1 VRSALILAK
10 KDIAS
15 YFHTWLGFVI
25 FIFFFLVSGIFFSFL
40 VLSYSRISI
49 EAARNAYEGVQG
61 IQMAHF
67 VFGSFFLNMSGML
80 LFLTPLVSMRAI
92 AEERKYQTLELLF
105 TYPLSDFDITWGKY
119 LGLLGVFCLLLVP
132 TAGYVYL
139 FHYLGGQMDWGP
151 ILMGYLGYF
160 LLGSACLAFGLFIS
174 SLTENQ
180 VINAIVTFAGLL
192 LFWSLDWAVNM
203 VDPPWQQW
211 LQALSPLSHYRE
223 FALGIMDLSHVV
235 YFCFFTLYFLFLTL
249 RSIETRN
256 WKG

>member
-1 VRSALILAK
+1 MRNALILAR

-15 YFHTWLGFVI
+15 YFHTWLGFLI

-40 VLSYSRISI
+40 VLSYSRLSV

-61 IQMAHF
+61 LQMAHF
-67 VFGSFFLNMSGML
+67 IFGSFFLNMSGML
-80 LFLTPLVSMRAI
+80 ILLTPLVSMRAI

-105 TYPLSDFDITWGKY
+105 TYPLSDFDIAWGKF
-119 LGLLGVFCLLLVP
+119 LGLVGILLLLLIP
-132 TAGYVYL
+132 TSGYVFL
-139 FHYLGGQMDWGP
+139 FRYLGGQMDWGP

-160 LLGSACLAFGLFIS
+160 LLGCAYLSLGLFIS

-180 VINAIVTFAGLL
+180 VINSIVTFASLL
-192 LFWSLDWAVNM
+192 SLWALDWAANAVE
-203 VDPPWQQW
+203 PPWRQW
-211 LQALSPLSHYRE
+211 VILLSPLSHFRD
-223 FALGIMDLSHVV
+223 FALGILDLSHVV
-235 YFCFFTLYFLFLTL
+235 YFCFFTLYFLFLAL